1 MKQQAII
8 VDHETPAP
16 GEPQRR
22 DVHPENAAVV
32 AEELT
37 RRAEMLRA
45 KLTKRQQKKI
55 TKEYR
60 ELHRKL
66 NRAGYNALCQRHT
79 ELKQRYTYE
88 LAAYKEHRT
97 KKQKAVLMAV
107 RREGQAVEKR
117 LGALSSAVARFQS
130 LAARLDA
137 HNRVLAM
144 EKEDAENQKAFF
156 AEAAVWESQI
166 KAVFYQSKRL
176 HHVTVSRK
184 GKPVTIVPQI
194 DHVILKQDKVYFRL
208 RIVRQGLIDRMMGVW
223 QSAIPYG
230 VDISDLVSDET
241 VANLTAACGRVVTV
255 ERGQRSQNVYYVISR
270 LDSADGIPQAVR
282 LDQLADYYP
291 TDRHA
296 TTPWA
301 AGLGENRVVK
311 HFDFEQHPHILV
323 AGSSGGG
330 KSNLINAILAQL
342 ITMNAPGELR
352 LILIDNKGGVELS
365 HFDSVP
371 HLLMPTV
378 IDTSGVLPALRQI
391 RTIMQSRYAMMHSL
405 GVKNLSGYNR
415 KVTNGL
421 PRLVV
426 VIDEMATLL
435 AIDDTSDIHNELR
448 VISSQGRAAGVH
460 LIVSTQHPSVDVLP
474 GWIKTNLTLRIASR
488 MPNHTASQ
496 IVVDSITAAH
506 LPEIPGRMVFRRGGF
521 EDIIQTPLI
530 DDAGIA
536 KYVKSACEYPAA
548 EWQLTTAAKTDADD
562 SAAGIVPA
570 SVLAP
575 EAAPRR
581 RFGYDEYIRMALEIG
596 GSLSSLRIYNSGA
609 NQYLS
614 QSECATL
621 GKAVIEELR
630 NRVDVEVDGVLYTVQ
645 RSGRGFALVAKLT
658 ELLDETSTDVTGD
671 SNKAKNSN
679 NTEEINYGAA

>member
-1 MKQQAII
+1 MKQPII
-8 VDHETPAP
+8 IADQTPAP
-16 GEPQRR
+16 GEPLRR
-22 DVHPENAAVV
+22 DVHPENAEVMAD
-32 AEELT
+32 ELT

-45 KLTKRQQKKI
+45 KLTRRQYNRLAADARK
-55 TKEYR
+55 
-60 ELHRKL
+60 LHRRL
-66 NRAGYNALCQRHT
+66 NRAGYNRLVQRYG
-79 ELKQRYTYE
+79 EISERYTYE
-88 LAAYKEHRT
+88 LAAYKANPT
-97 KKQKAVLMAV
+97 KKQKAVV
-107 RREGQAVEKR
+107 EKTRREGMGIKR
-117 LGALSSAVARFQS
+117 RLTALSTDVLRFESAAS
-130 LAARLDA
+130 RLDA
-137 HNRVLAM
+137 HKRVLAM

-156 AEAAVWESQI
+156 LEATVWEQQI
-166 KAVFYQSKRL
+166 RAVFYQSKRL
-176 HHVTVSRK
+176 HHVTQDRK
-184 GKPVTIVPQI
+184 GKPLTIVPVI

-208 RIVRQGLIDRMMGVW
+208 RILRQGLIDRMMGKW
-223 QSAIPYG
+223 HSALPYG
-230 VDISDLVSDET
+230 VDISDLVCDET
-241 VANLTAACGRVVTV
+241 MANLTAACGRVVSI
-255 ERGQRSQNVYYVISR
+255 ERGARSQNVYYVISR
-270 LDSADGIPQAVR
+270 LDSADGIPQSVR

-291 TDRHA
+291 KERHA
-296 TTPWA
+296 STPWA
-301 AGLGENRVVK
+301 AGLAENRVVK
-311 HFDFEQHPHILV
+311 HFDFEGHPHILV

-330 KSNLINAILAQL
+330 KSNLINAILSQL
-342 ITMNAPGELR
+342 ITMNTPRELR

-378 IDTSGVLPALRQI
+378 IEASGVLPALRQI
-391 RTIMQSRYAMMHSL
+391 RQIMQSRYGMMHSL
-405 GVKNLSGYNR
+405 GVKNLSGYNK
-415 KVTNGL
+415 KVTDPL

-521 EDIIQTPLI
+521 EEIIQTPLI

-536 KYVKSACEYPAA
+536 AFVKSACEHSPSD
-548 EWQLTTAAKTDADD
+548 WQLAAGATDESDADD
-562 SAAGIVPA
+562 MAAATEP
-570 SVLAP
+570 AP

-581 RFGYDEYIRMALEIG
+581 RFGHDEYIRLALEIG
-596 GSLSSLRIYNSGA
+596 GSLSSLRLYNAGA

-621 GKAVIEELR
+621 GKAVIEHLR
-630 NRVDVEVDGVLYTVQ
+630 NQDDVEVDGVLYTVE

-658 ELLDETSTDVTGD
+658 ELLDETSTVETDD
-671 SNKAKNSN
+671 SNKPKKSN
-679 NTEEINYGAA
+679 KTQEIEVYETA